1 MTPGRHILE
10 IASKDAECTITI
22 ESTMLNQLQVG
33 TQVSVNYRGEILR
46 GSVASISPVANQ

>member
-1 MTPGRHILE
+1 MTPGRRILE

-33 TQVSVNYRGEILR
+33 TQVSVNYRGEVLR